1 MPELPEVETTLRGI
15 APHIINQTVCAITVR
30 QPKLRWQIPSAL
42 PETLRGLVV
51 RECRHRAKYL
61 LIRFDTGV
69 LLIHLGMSGSLRIW
83 QQAVA
88 CNRVRACL
96 WAHTLPAIP
105 QNPSVGCVR
114 YARTRS
120 L

>member
-15 APHIINQTVCAITVR
+15 APHILNQTVSAVTVR
-30 QPKLRWQIPSAL
+30 EPKLRWQIPPAL

-51 RECRHRAKYL
+51 RECRRRAKYL
-61 LIRFDTGV
+61 LIRFDTA
-69 LLIHLGMSGSLRIW
+69 SRSL
-83 QQAVA
+83 QP
-88 CNRVRACL
+88 RACL

-120 L
+120 F

>member
-1 MPELPEVETTLRGI
+1 M
-15 APHIINQTVCAITVR
+15 
-30 QPKLRWQIPSAL
+30 
-42 PETLRGLVV
+42 V
-51 RECRHRAKYL
+51 RECRRRAKYL

-88 CNRVRACL
+88 CNRVRTFG
-96 WAHTLPAIP
+96 HTPYL
-105 QNPSVGCVR
+105 QSQK
-114 YARTRS
+114 TR

>member
-69 LLIHLGMSGSLRIW
+69 LLIHLGMSGSKL
-83 QQAVA
+83 
-88 CNRVRACL
+88 
-96 WAHTLPAIP
+96 
-105 QNPSVGCVR
+105 
-114 YARTRS
+114 
-120 L
+120 